1 MAWLSER
8 VGLQHA
14 MLLVPSCYVLSGV
27 FFWYAE
33 GLLKAEKAQKAEAAA
48 EKGS

>member
-8 VGLQHA
+8 VGLQRA
-14 MLLVPSCYVLSGV
+14 MLLVPSCYVLSGI

-33 GLLKAEKAQKAEAAA
+33 GLSKAEAAA
-48 EKGS
+48 KRAEKAS